1 MLPGKVLSLILTAIL
16 ALAAVLLT
24 DCGREE
30 KPPPRQSDKRFNLVL
45 IVSDAMRQDILGCY
59 GGEARTPNIDRI
71 AADGVLFEN
80 AYSTSPWTGPSAV
93 SIFTGSY
100 ATSYPCSALSWTRQ
114 ILVPDA
120 ETLLAEALTERG
132 YETALKNENVQASLH
147 NCFQGFAALDRD
159 GMAAEL
165 TDSTMREIEEITGEP
180 VSSNRLYRQSYHV
193 LARLLSL
200 SEGTNF
206 FFAHWILDPHEP
218 YRPVEKFAT
227 RIVVDKSTL
236 KLPPA
241 RYTARS
247 KLKGELNDEEA
258 RYLEARYRAE
268 VESVDERVGFVYKIL
283 EHKGLLESTY
293 FVFTSDHGE
302 LFGEHQLYSHGGYF
316 YEDILRVPLIICGPG
331 LPAGKH
337 VTTPV
342 SLVGL
347 MATLVDLLGV
357 EFDHA
362 MQGSSFKDLA
372 RGSRAGP
379 KPLYFDDVKE
389 HKSIDA
395 LIDDDFKLIVM
406 RDGTHR
412 LYNLSRDPG
421 ETNDVAYLYPERVT
435 EMLST
440 LRQFRESNQ
449 KRLTT
454 NLILL
459 DGRGTERL
467 SEQEK
472 EALEKKLKALGYIQ

>member
-1 MLPGKVLSLILTAIL
+1 MPPGKAPSLR
-16 ALAAVLLT
+16 LAALLVIASLLIVN
-24 DCGREE
+24 CGREE
-30 KPPPRQSDKRFNLVL
+30 ELSKRQSEKRFNIVL
-45 IVSDAMRQDILGCY
+45 IVSDALRQDVLGCY
-59 GGEARTPNIDRI
+59 GGEALTPNIDRI

-147 NCFQGFAALDRD
+147 NCFQGFAGLDRD
-159 GMAAEL
+159 GLAAEL

-180 VSSNRLYRQSYHV
+180 VSSNRFYRQSYHV

-206 FFAHWILDPHEP
+206 FFAHWMLDPHEP
-218 YRPVEKFAT
+218 YRPVEKFAS
-227 RIVVDKSTL
+227 RIVVDKSAL

-247 KLKGELNDEEA
+247 KIKRELNDEEA

-268 VESVDERVGFVYKIL
+268 VESVDERIGFVYKIL
-283 EHKGLLESTY
+283 EHRNLLESTY
-293 FVFTSDHGE
+293 IVLTADHGE

-316 YEDILRVPLIICGPG
+316 FEDILRVPLIICGPG
-331 LPAGKH
+331 LPADKR
-337 VTTPV
+337 VDTPV
-342 SLVGL
+342 SLVDL
-347 MATLVDLLGV
+347 TATLVDLLGI
-357 EFDHA
+357 EYDGN
-362 MQGSSFKDLA
+362 MQGESFRELA
-372 RGSRAGP
+372 RGRRVGP

-406 RDGTHR
+406 RDGTNR

-421 ETNDVAYLYPERVT
+421 ETNDVAYLYPERVSK
-435 EMLST
+435 MLSS
-440 LRQFRESNQ
+440 LQQFREANQ
-449 KRLTT
+449 KRLTA

-459 DGRGTERL
+459 GGGGTTQLNDEEREEL
-467 SEQEK
+467 Q
-472 EALEKKLKALGYIQ
+472 KKLKSLGYIQ